1 MNGVAKPL
9 VLVKLYNSKFH
20 RLFLRS
26 RTKAVVL
33 GKCVFSLPYD
43 HVLPVGVSSAAV
55 VSQV

>member
-1 MNGVAKPL
+1 MAKPL

-20 RLFLRS
+20 RFFLRS